1 MSLRSHITRR
11 RFLRG
16 TAGAVG
22 AAFAAPYLV
31 PTAAFGAN
39 EKIITGH
46 IGVGGQGR
54 SNIGKFRT
62 NAAAV
67 CEVDKQHAAK
77 AAQSVIKSNGKCDV
91 YGDFRKLLERKD
103 IDAVVVSTPDH
114 WHALTVVR
122 ACEAGKHAYCEK
134 PLTLTIAE
142 GRAMV
147 EAARKNNCIVQTGSQ
162 QRSSGNFR
170 TACELVRS
178 GRIGKLQEVEV
189 GIPGCNH
196 PGKLGPD
203 SDPPEWLDYDFWLGP
218 APYRPYNEK
227 RVHYNFRFWLDYSG
241 GQMTNWGAHHI
252 DIAQWGLGTDDTGP
266 VSTEGTGKFDPEE
279 RFTVPASYDITHTY
293 ADGVKVH
300 VGQKYRMGT
309 TFIGSEGKIYVNR
322 GKLSSE
328 PEGIAKEPIGD
339 ADVHLYVSNSH
350 GGNWLECIKTGKLP
364 ICDVEIGHRTAT
376 VCHLG
381 NICALLGQKRSARV
395 KIQWDP
401 AKEQIIGDDEANA
414 MISRPYRAPWKL

>member
-1 MSLRSHITRR
+1 MSPRTRLTRR
-11 RFLRG
+11 RFLRQ
-16 TAGAVG
+16 TAASAMAAV
-22 AAFAAPYLV
+22 AVPYLV
-31 PTAAFGAN
+31 PGRAFGAN
-39 EKIITGH
+39 AKVLTGH

-54 SNIGKFRT
+54 GNLGRFR
-62 NAAAV
+62 NQAVAV
-67 CEVDKQHAAK
+67 CDVDKKHAAK
-77 AAQSVIKSNGKCDV
+77 AAELVTKSNGKCDV
-91 YGDFRKLLERKD
+91 YADFRKLLMRKE

-114 WHALTVVR
+114 WHALPVVR
-122 ACEAGKHAYCEK
+122 ACEAGKHVYCEK

-142 GRAMV
+142 GRVMV
-147 EAARKNNCIVQTGSQ
+147 RAARQNKCIVQTGSQ
-162 QRSSGNFR
+162 QRSAGNFR

-178 GRIGKLQEVEV
+178 GRIGKLQTVEV

-218 APYRPYNEK
+218 ASLRPYNEK

-252 DIAQWGLGTDDTGP
+252 DIAQWGMGTDDTGP
-266 VSTEGTGKFDPEE
+266 IATEGTATFDAEE
-279 RFTVPASYDITHTY
+279 RFTVPASYDVTHTY
-293 ADGVKVH
+293 ANGVKVH
-300 VGQKYRMGT
+300 VGQKHRMGT

-322 GKLSSE
+322 GKLTGE
-328 PEGIAKEPIGD
+328 PEDVLRRPAG
-339 ADVHLYVSNSH
+339 ADDVKLYVSGSH
-350 GGNWLECIKTGKLP
+350 AGNWLDCIQSGKLP

-381 NICALLGQKRSARV
+381 NICAVLGRQRGGTV

-401 AKEQIIGDDEANA
+401 AKEQIVGDDEANA
-414 MISRPYRAPWKL
+414 MLSRPYREPWKL